1 MGNIDN
7 NSLICQ
13 CCGMPL
19 SDEFFAKN
27 LDGSI
32 NKKYCKWCYVDGKFT
47 YNNMEDLIEVC
58 IKHMVNDDFKED
70 DARQYMKE
78 LLPKLEYWKNMK

>member
-1 MGNIDN
+1 
-7 NSLICQ
+7 
-13 CCGMPL
+13 
-19 SDEFFAKN
+19 
-27 LDGSI
+27 
-32 NKKYCKWCYVDGKFT
+32 
-47 YNNMEDLIEVC
+47 MEDLIEVC